1 MNNSSLCGGPDPLLD
16 LLSTGGTTPLESDFE
31 RTVRNWIQSDWVL
44 DVFSDTELLDE
55 NGHT

>member
-1 MNNSSLCGGPDPLLD
+1 MNNSSLCGGPDTLLD
-16 LLSTGGTTPLESDFE
+16 LLSTGGTTPLKSDFE